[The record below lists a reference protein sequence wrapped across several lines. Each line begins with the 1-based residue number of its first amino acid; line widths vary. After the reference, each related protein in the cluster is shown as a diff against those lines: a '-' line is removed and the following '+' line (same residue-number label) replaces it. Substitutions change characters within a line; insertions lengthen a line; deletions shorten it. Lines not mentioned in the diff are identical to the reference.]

1 MNYATVKAV
10 LSGDT
15 VLLVGKSTGTT
26 TANNNAN
33 TIIITTI
40 ITTTITI
47 ITITCITITNVI
59 TIIGNAPPQE
69 ISITLASIQA
79 PRLARG
85 STQNTSEEP
94 FAWEAREYLRR
105 LCVGKQVAFNV
116 ISCVTAIGRTHG
128 DVDFITNGNSN
139 TVTSLALNVVSA
151 GYATVKKS
159 RDDKRSN
166 VYDDLIDAENNAKE
180 EKLGLFGDTSVA
192 IKRVL
197 NWAPTSAEVEN
208 IFKTLKNKPTKVIIE
223 SVRDGAALRV
233 LLLPNSPFP
242 FTYIPFSLAGV
253 MSPRLNNQKT
263 DVGGEPLQTEP
274 FAVQSRHF
282 TEIRLLNRDVEIVM
296 QGLDRMGNI
305 LGTVLHP
312 KGNVAIEILKEG
324 LARVA
329 DKSLAFVTGATALE
343 MRKAE
348 ASAKAMR
355 KFIWENYTTF
365 APSIEDGAR
374 IFEGV
379 CVEIVSGDT
388 IVVGHPEN
396 PLLPETRVT
405 VSSIRSF
412 RNSRDQKD
420 APTPTEEAWGHAAK
434 ESLRNKVLGRKVY
447 VYIEYEKSQGK
458 TGTSNRSYGT
468 IIYARGPQGNSKYL
482 YQ

>member
-26 TANNNAN
+26 TTTTTNNNNTN
-33 TIIITTI
+33 TIIITNTI
-40 ITTTITI
+40 ATTIAI
-47 ITITCITITNVI
+47 ITIAIITITNVI
-59 TIIGNAPPQE
+59 TTIGNAPPQE

-128 DVDFITNGNSN
+128 DVDFINNGNSN
-139 TVTSLALNVVSA
+139 TVTSLALNIVSA

-208 IFKTLKNKPTKVIIE
+208 IFKTLKDKPTKVIIE

-253 MSPRLNNQKT
+253 MSPRLNN
-263 DVGGEPLQTEP
+263 
-274 FAVQSRHF
+274 
-282 TEIRLLNRDVEIVM
+282 
-296 QGLDRMGNI
+296 
-305 LGTVLHP
+305 
-312 KGNVAIEILKEG
+312 
-324 LARVA
+324 
-329 DKSLAFVTGATALE
+329 
-343 MRKAE
+343 
-348 ASAKAMR
+348 
-355 KFIWENYTTF
+355 
-365 APSIEDGAR
+365 
-374 IFEGV
+374 
-379 CVEIVSGDT
+379 
-388 IVVGHPEN
+388 
-396 PLLPETRVT
+396 
-405 VSSIRSF
+405 
-412 RNSRDQKD
+412 
-420 APTPTEEAWGHAAK
+420 
-434 ESLRNKVLGRKVY
+434 
-447 VYIEYEKSQGK
+447 
-458 TGTSNRSYGT
+458 
-468 IIYARGPQGNSKYL
+468 
-482 YQ
+482 